1 MTTAA
6 RFAALSA
13 VSLSALSLFSAG
25 QAHADSIEEF
35 YRGKA
40 MSMVISTG
48 VGGGYDLGGRV
59 VARHLPKHIPGN
71 PTMVPRNM
79 PGAGHVRATNFM
91 AVQAPRDGTHVA
103 TVGNSIALHQIMDG
117 GGIHFDIAK
126 LNWLGSSESS
136 NGAVYVWADTG
147 VKTLDDAKKQEV
159 LLGATGAGG
168 GNLQYPALMNN
179 VLGTKFR
186 VIAGYHTGSDIP
198 LAMERGEV
206 HGRANHS
213 FSSLM
218 QQRADWVK
226 QNKINILVQIGMK
239 PEAGF
244 ETIPVLSDLAKNET
258 ERAIFRIYSA
268 PIALGRP
275 VLTTPEVPAER
286 IAALRKAFDAT
297 MKDSDFLEDAR
308 KSRLDVSPV
317 SGIELQKIVEDL
329 VATPPATIQAAKAAV
344 EAKDVLKKS
353 IGGDGEKPAEGGQ

>member
-1 MTTAA
+1 MTTRATVA
-6 RFAALSA
+6 VVASLA
-13 VSLSALSLFSAG
+13 VSSAAM
-25 QAHADSIEEF
+25 ARADAVEDF

-40 MSMVISTG
+40 MTMVISTG
-48 VGGGYDLGGRV
+48 VGGGYDVGGRV
-59 VARHLPKHIPGN
+59 VARHLPKHIPGA

-91 AVQAPRDGTHVA
+91 AVQAPRDGTYVA
-103 TVGNSIALHQIMDG
+103 TVGNSIALHQILDG
-117 GGIHFDIAK
+117 TGIHFDIAK

-147 VKTLDDAKKQEV
+147 VKTIDDARKQEV

-179 VLGTKFR
+179 MLGTKFR

-218 QQRADWVK
+218 AQRADWVT
-226 QNKINILVQIGMK
+226 QNKINILAQIGLK
-239 PEAGF
+239 PEDGF
-244 ETIPVLSDLAKNET
+244 EKVPLLLDLAKT
-258 ERAIFRIYSA
+258 DRERAIIKLYSV

-275 VLTTPEVPAER
+275 VLTTPDVPADR
-286 IAALRKAFDAT
+286 VAALRRAFDTT
-297 MKDSDFLEDAR
+297 MKDAEFLADAKR
-308 KSRLDVSPV
+308 SRLDVSPV
-317 SGIELQKIVEDL
+317 SGVELQRIIEDL
-329 VATPPATIQAAKAAV
+329 VATPPALIAAAKAAV
-344 EAKDVLKKS
+344 DAKDVLKTS
-353 IGGDGEKPAEGGQ
+353 IGGDSAKPAAVEP

>member
-1 MTTAA
+1 MPAVV
-6 RFAALSA
+6 RVCPVILSA
-13 VSLSALSLFSAG
+13 CVALLPSP
-25 QAHADSIEEF
+25 AHADDVADF

-40 MSMVISTG
+40 MTMVISTG
-48 VGGGYDLGGRV
+48 VGGGYDVGGRV

-103 TVGNSIALHQIMDG
+103 TVGNSIALHQILDG
-117 GGIHFDIAK
+117 TGIHFDIAK

-147 VKTLDDAKKQEV
+147 VKTIEDARHQEV

-179 VLGTKFR
+179 MLGTKFR

-218 QQRADWVK
+218 AQRADWVQQK
-226 QNKINILVQIGMK
+226 KINILTQIGLR
-239 PEAGF
+239 PEEGF
-244 ETIPVLSDLAKNET
+244 ESVPLLVSLAKT
-258 ERAIFRIYSA
+258 DTDRAIIKLYSA

-275 VLTTPEVPAER
+275 VLTTPDVPTER

-297 MKDSDFLEDAR
+297 MKDPEFLGDAK

-317 SGIELQKIVEDL
+317 SGVELQRIIEDL
-329 VATPPATIQAAKAAV
+329 VTTPSSLIAAAKAAV

-353 IGGDGEKPAEGGQ
+353 IGGEGEKPAEGP

>member
-1 MTTAA
+1 MTSRTIFAVAA
-6 RFAALSA
+6 VLA
-13 VSLSALSLFSAG
+13 VSSAAM
-25 QAHADSIEEF
+25 ARADTIEDF
-35 YRGKA
+35 YRGKT

-59 VARHLPKHIPGN
+59 VARHYPKHIPGN

-91 AVQAPRDGTHVA
+91 AVQAPHDGTYVA
-103 TVGNSIALHQIMDG
+103 TVGNPIALHQILDG
-117 GGIHFDIAK
+117 TGIHFDIAK

-147 VKTLDDAKKQEV
+147 VKTIDDARHQEV
-159 LLGATGAGG
+159 ILGATGAGG

-179 VLGTKFR
+179 MLGTKFR
-186 VIAGYHTGSDIP
+186 VIAGYSTGSDIP

-218 QQRADWVK
+218 AQRADWVT
-226 QNKINILVQIGMK
+226 QNKINILAQIGLK

-244 ETIPVLSDLAKNET
+244 ETVPLLLDLAKNDM
-258 ERAIFRIYSA
+258 ERTIIKLYSV

-275 VLTTPEVPAER
+275 VLTTPDVPAER
-286 IAALRKAFDAT
+286 IAALRRAFDAT
-297 MKDSDFLEDAR
+297 MMDAEFLADAKR
-308 KSRLDVSPV
+308 SRLDVSPV
-317 SGIELQKIVEDL
+317 SGVELQRIIEDL
-329 VATPPATIQAAKAAV
+329 VATPSAMIAAAKAAV
-344 EAKDVLKKS
+344 EAKDVLKSS
-353 IGGDGEKPAEGGQ
+353 IGGDTEPPAAGEP

>member
-1 MTTAA
+1 MTVTLTLRLILPCCAVMTAA
-6 RFAALSA
+6 PA
-13 VSLSALSLFSAG
+13 V
-25 QAHADSIEEF
+25 ADGVADF
-35 YRGKA
+35 YKGKA
-40 MSMVISTG
+40 MTMVISTG
-48 VGGGYDLGGRV
+48 VGGGYDVGGRV
-59 VARHLPKHIPGN
+59 VARHLPKHIPGQ

-103 TVGNSIALHQIMDG
+103 TVGNSIALHQILDG
-117 GGIHFDIAK
+117 TGIHFDIAK
-126 LNWLGSSESS
+126 LNWIGSSESS

-147 VKTLDDAKKQEV
+147 VKSIEDARKQEV

-218 QQRADWVK
+218 AQRADWVT
-226 QNKINILVQIGMK
+226 QSKINLLVQIGLK
-239 PEAGF
+239 PEDGF
-244 ETIPVLSDLAKNET
+244 EKVPLLIDLAKTDT
-258 ERAIFRIYSA
+258 ERAIIKLYSV

-275 VLTTPEVPAER
+275 VLTTPEVPADR

-297 MKDSDFLEDAR
+297 MKDPEFLDDAKR
-308 KSRLDVSPV
+308 SRLDISPV
-317 SGIELQKIVEDL
+317 SGVELQRIIEDL
-329 VATPPATIQAAKAAV
+329 VATPPSMIAAAKAAV

-353 IGGDGEKPAEGGQ
+353 IGGDDEKPKGGE